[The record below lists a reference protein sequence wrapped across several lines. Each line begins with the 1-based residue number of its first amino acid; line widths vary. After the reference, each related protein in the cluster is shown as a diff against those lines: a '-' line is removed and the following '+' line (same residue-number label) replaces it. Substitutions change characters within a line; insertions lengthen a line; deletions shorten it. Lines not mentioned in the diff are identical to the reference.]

1 MSITIAVV
9 WAMVSLVTWCLQGK
23 LSGCVNNDGLIA
35 AAYFSCWLRLS
46 GLSRLWK
53 SSFKTSSCQIRH
65 RKWTCLTSS
74 LIAQNFL
81 PCHRR
86 RRNRSATWGDWL
98 QEVTQSALLNISS
111 AFMFHLAS
119 LESPYLSKIIFL
131 KKLKLFKAKLEDQLL
146 DQYISAC
153 TVTVVGQKQ
162 IDVHQMSEHYLKRH
176 PYTSTGPPLALK
188 IKPKKKKPKDDQN
201 WRLEESLLTRQE
213 LYLIVKVSESIIEY
227 S

>member
-1 MSITIAVV
+1 MT
-9 WAMVSLVTWCLQGK
+9 TT
-23 LSGCVNNDGLIA
+23 
-35 AAYFSCWLRLS
+35 AYFSCWLRLS

-53 SSFKTSSCQIRH
+53 SSSKTSSCQIRH
-65 RKWTCLTSS
+65 RKWTCWTSS

-86 RRNRSATWGDWL
+86 RRNRSVTWGDWL
-98 QEVTQSALLNISS
+98 PKVTQSAALNISS
-111 AFMFHLAS
+111 AFMYHLAS
-119 LESPYLSKIIFL
+119 LESPYLSKTIFL

-153 TVTVVGQKQ
+153 TATTAVGQKQ

-201 WRLEESLLTRQE
+201 WRFEVSLRQE
-213 LYLIVKVSESIIEY
+213 PCLIEEIPISFVIVDRSPLALHF
-227 S
+227 